1 MTRLSGGGPS
11 KSNRLELVSIY
22 KAEPNSLM
30 DVQVGG
36 KSNILFGCISKKG
49 NPSSSH
55 AYVTYAFVAVNRK
68 KMISL
73 PNRDRKNIIYN
84 GFIRNTSTKARHKR
98 WRIQSTPR
106 LSPSYHHHLRLPLR
120 PPRHPA
126 VATRRRR
133 ARRTHLN
140 SFSVADSNL
149 LSFIHPC
156 HRSLQSFLPKFPT

>member
-1 MTRLSGGGPS
+1 MF
-11 KSNRLELVSIY
+11 KWE
-22 KAEPNSLM
+22 
-30 DVQVGG
+30 G

-120 PPRHPA
+120 PPRRPA

-140 SFSVADSNL
+140 SF
-149 LSFIHPC
+149 P
-156 HRSLQSFLPKFPT
+156 SLTPICCRLFTPATALCNPFYRNFQHNACFRL